1 VFTQHLLIDEGVP
14 ARAADRLLCLH
25 SIFSST
31 RGSRQPE
38 RLLCLH
44 SIFSSTMRV
53 AASAAGRLLC
63 LHSIFSLDERVTATR
78 ETTVFAQHLLIDG
91 EVTASAADRLYC
103 VCTASSHRREGHS
116 ACADRL
122 LCLHSIFSSTKG
134 LTFAC
139 SRETAV
145 FARVCTA
152 SSDSTRGL
160 TFACGACGALFFSMA
175 SASPRELCAAMRLSA
190 PAYPKHKEMAQPIPH
205 RTSRRVLF
213 PTVPSNSQVIR
224 SNARSASH
232 LQSVSRSSCAFAPFQ
247 IIESGARHKCRARSF
262 LLRGDESDCSWT
274 EQTTQPI
281 LITR

>member
-1 VFTQHLLIDEGVP
+1 MQ
-14 ARAADRLLCLH
+14 RADYCVCTASSH
-25 SIFSST
+25 ST

-38 RLLCLH
+38 RQLCSR
-44 SIFSSTMRV
+44 SIFSSTVRSRRV
-53 AASAAGRLLC
+53 QRT
-63 LHSIFSLDERVTATR
+63 DY
-78 ETTVFAQHLLIDG
+78 TVFAQHLLID
-91 EVTASAADRLYC
+91 ERVTARARTDYC